1 MRDGCCRRLKFGV
14 ARSKAERGVGGGVA
28 VCLVGGGAMG
38 RTEGE
43 ATGVPGALRA
53 PGAKLIVGCCTT
65 DELMDTLL
73 PGGLPPTPILEF
85 AWVVVSVLLPRYP
98 GARLASTT
106 IPP

>member
-1 MRDGCCRRLKFGV
+1 V

-28 VCLVGGGAMG
+28 VCLVGGGAIG

-53 PGAKLIVGCCTT
+53 PGAKLTGGCCT
-65 DELMDTLL
+65 DELIETLL
-73 PGGLPPTPILEF
+73 PGGLPPIPILVF
-85 AWVVVSVLLPRYP
+85 AWVVVSVLFPRYP